1 MRKILVS
8 MLASSFLTAAHA
20 QDWFT
25 IVGDLGDPTVDTA
38 QIDAGSIT
46 SARPR
51 QDLTFRVSLA
61 HLRGEVTALDAY
73 QSYVSHIAV
82 ECATKSVFHTSQVRY
97 RGPQWTGP
105 IQSEVFFQPRPM
117 AFGGFS
123 PELRTRV
130 LSAACSAKNE

>member
-1 MRKILVS
+1 MRKSSICV
-8 MLASSFLTAAHA
+8 LAACFLTAAHA
-20 QDWFT
+20 QEWFT
-25 IVGDLGDPTVDTA
+25 IIGGLGDTTVDTA
-38 QIDAGSIT
+38 QIDAASIT

-61 HLRGEVTALDAY
+61 QLRGEGTDPDAY

-105 IQSEVFFQPRPM
+105 IQSEVFPQPKPM
-117 AFGGFS
+117 AFGGLS
-123 PELRTRV
+123 PELRIRV
-130 LSAACSAKNE
+130 LSAACPSRSD